1 MKKFLIGIILWCSV
15 AIQAAEQ
22 GPEKDE
28 KKKERRQRAQSA
40 GPLPVPVPVS
50 PSGGLSPAAASP
62 GSVQPNIGASASPTS
77 PVLLGVVQQAI
88 ELEGNE
94 IERLRERNKPFRLFN
109 RKKSPVVS
117 PGRPASVGAIPQR
130 SASAGTENSYS
141 ESDVVQEF
149 LKLFEFKKALFRKEV
164 IERSP
169 TDQELDHLAEKLSVD
184 LYQRYLKSLE
194 SNPLDPKRFI
204 ENLNR
209 KLFASDAFKDA
220 KKEKQDI
227 LAKTFRKLTDKVEQ
241 KLQKFRVM
249 SPHQLQLA
257 KNRERALS
265 ESPPGGGQFS
275 PPPMMSSLPAFIID
289 DGDSDDDSDD
299 DSDSAFA
306 PIEKESDQHT
316 HGSPADFFRPGRSVT
331 PRPDTT
337 ILTGRG
343 YKEHESSSGLA
354 ARRLV
359 VLPVFPEE
367 EPYDSF
373 EWEPDYQVAG
383 NDVLPAD
390 NDGLPADND
399 DDDQGEEDEPNL
411 ADFMAQEQNPK
422 VRDKET
428 EI

>member
-15 AIQAAEQ
+15 AIQASEQ
-22 GPEKDE
+22 GSEKAE
-28 KKKERRQRAQSA
+28 KKKEKRQRAQSA

-77 PVLLGVVQQAI
+77 PVILGVVQQAI
-88 ELEGNE
+88 EAEDE

-130 SASAGTENSYS
+130 SASAGANRQRPASAGTENSYS
-141 ESDVVQEF
+141 ESDAVQEF

-169 TDQELDHLAEKLSVD
+169 TDQELNAFAEKLSVH
-184 LYQRYLKSLE
+184 LYTRYLNSLKSK
-194 SNPLDPKRFI
+194 PLDLQGSIRS
-204 ENLNR
+204 LN
-209 KLFASDAFKDA
+209 KQLFASDTFKDA
-220 KKEKQDI
+220 KKEKQDA
-227 LAKTFRKLTDKVEQ
+227 LARIFRTLTDKVEE
-241 KLQKFRVM
+241 KLQEFRVM

-265 ESPPGGGQFS
+265 ESPPGVGQFS
-275 PPPMMSSLPAFIID
+275 PPPMISSLPVFIID
-289 DGDSDDDSDD
+289 DGDSHDDSV
-299 DSDSAFA
+299 SAFA
-306 PIEKESDQHT
+306 PIEKESDQHA
-316 HGSPADFFRPGRSVT
+316 HGSPAAFFQPGRSVT

-337 ILTGRG
+337 LTGRG
-343 YKEHESSSGLA
+343 YRGYESFSGLA

-359 VLPVFPEE
+359 LPGFSEE
-367 EPYDSF
+367 EPDYSS
-373 EWEPDYQVAG
+373 EWEQDYPVAG
-383 NDVLPAD
+383 NNVLPAD

-399 DDDQGEEDEPNL
+399 DYQGEEDEPNL
-411 ADFMAQEQNPK
+411 EDFMAQG
-422 VRDKET
+422 
-428 EI
+428 

>member
-1 MKKFLIGIILWCSV
+1 MKKFLIAIILWSSV
-15 AIQAAEQ
+15 AIQAAEK
-22 GPEKDE
+22 GPGKAE
-28 KKKERRQRAQSA
+28 KKKEKRQRAQSA

-50 PSGGLSPAAASP
+50 PSGGLSPASASP

-77 PVLLGVVQQAI
+77 PVILGVVQKAI
-88 ELEGNE
+88 EAEEDE
-94 IERLRERNKPFRLFN
+94 IKRLREQNKPFRLFN

-130 SASAGTENSYS
+130 SASAEANRQRPVSAGTENSYS
-141 ESDVVQEF
+141 KSDAVQEF
-149 LKLFEFKKALFRKEV
+149 LKLFEFKKALFKKEV
-164 IERSP
+164 IHKFP

-194 SNPLDPKRFI
+194 SNTLDSKRFI

-227 LAKTFRKLTDKVEQ
+227 LAKTFRELTDKVEQ
-241 KLQKFRVM
+241 KLQEFRVM
-249 SPHQLQLA
+249 SPNQLQLA

-265 ESPPGGGQFS
+265 ESPPGVGQFS
-275 PPPMMSSLPAFIID
+275 PPPMISSLPAFIID
-289 DGDSDDDSDD
+289 DGDSDDDSV
-299 DSDSAFA
+299 SAFA

-316 HGSPADFFRPGRSVT
+316 HGSPAAFFQPGRSVT

-337 ILTGRG
+337 LTGRG
-343 YKEHESSSGLA
+343 YRGYESSSGLA
-354 ARRLV
+354 GRRLV
-359 VLPVFPEE
+359 LPGFSEE
-367 EPYDSF
+367 G
-373 EWEPDYQVAG
+373 PDYQVAG

-390 NDGLPADND
+390 NDDY
-399 DDDQGEEDEPNL
+399 QGEEDEPNL
-411 ADFMAQEQNPK
+411 ADFMAQGQNPK
-422 VRDKET
+422 VPDEET

>member
-22 GPEKDE
+22 GPEKAG
-28 KKKERRQRAQSA
+28 KKKEKRQRAQSA

-77 PVLLGVVQQAI
+77 PVILGVVQQAI
-88 ELEGNE
+88 EAEEDE
-94 IERLRERNKPFRLFN
+94 IEELRKRNKPFRLFN

-117 PGRPASVGAIPQR
+117 PGRPASVGANRQR
-130 SASAGTENSYS
+130 PASAGTENSYS
-141 ESDVVQEF
+141 ESDAVQEF

-169 TDQELDHLAEKLSVD
+169 TDQELNALAEKLSVD
-184 LYQRYLKSLE
+184 LYQLYRKGIESKPLNLQGCITDLNKQLFKSNTYKNVDE
-194 SNPLDPKRFI
+194 PIKNT
-204 ENLNR
+204 
-209 KLFASDAFKDA
+209 
-220 KKEKQDI
+220 
-227 LAKTFRKLTDKVEQ
+227 LARTFRTLTDKVEE
-241 KLQKFRVM
+241 KLQEFRVM

-265 ESPPGGGQFS
+265 ESPPEFGQFS
-275 PPPMMSSLPAFIID
+275 PPPMISSLPAFIID
-289 DGDSDDDSDD
+289 DGDSDDDSV
-299 DSDSAFA
+299 SAFA

-316 HGSPADFFRPGRSVT
+316 HESPAAFFQAGRSVT

-337 ILTGRG
+337 TLTGRG
-343 YKEHESSSGLA
+343 YREYESFSGLA
-354 ARRLV
+354 ARRLG
-359 VLPVFPEE
+359 LPGFLEE
-367 EPYDSF
+367 EPDDSF

-383 NDVLPAD
+383 NDVLPTD

-399 DDDQGEEDEPNL
+399 DYQREEDEPNL
-411 ADFMAQEQNPK
+411 EDFMAQGQNPK
-422 VRDKET
+422 VPDEET
-428 EI
+428 KI